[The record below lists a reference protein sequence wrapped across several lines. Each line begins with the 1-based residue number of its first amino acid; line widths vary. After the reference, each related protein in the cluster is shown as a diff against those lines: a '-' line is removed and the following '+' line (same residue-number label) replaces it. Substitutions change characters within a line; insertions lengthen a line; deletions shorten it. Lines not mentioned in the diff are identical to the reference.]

1 MRRVF
6 GGVLL
11 GLGVFLL
18 LLAPLLKYQVY
29 PSLAKAP
36 FEKVKPS
43 VSEGKD
49 VVRFNSAEGAETT
62 IPLIRATRTV
72 VPDVE
77 ASTEDVIVYDVSVC
91 IVVVQGDTPSC
102 LNKDDNRL
110 LSITTDRVAF
120 DRKTAMAVNDPRFA
134 EAVNGDKTK
143 KHEGLSYK
151 FPFGTEK
158 RDYPFFDTTLAKA
171 FPMKYVEQDTVEG
184 VDVYRFEQVVPPGP
198 IEIIEGVP
206 GTYQNK
212 RTVWI
217 EPRTGVIV
225 RGQEEQQ
232 RTFSEGDLAGQTA
245 LAGTIAFTDQTVSNS
260 AETAKDGASSL
271 GLLGGRTQVILLGLG
286 LVLIVAGLALLLTR
300 RGTESDAAV
309 PNPRGRRR
317 NRSET
322 RV

>member
-1 MRRVF
+1 MRRVL

-11 GLGVFLL
+11 GIGVFLL
-18 LLAPLLKYQVY
+18 VLAPLLKFLVY

-49 VVRFNSAEGAETT
+49 VIRYNSAEGAETT

-77 ASTEDVIVYDVSVC
+77 ASTKDVIVYDVSVC
-91 IVVVQGDTPSC
+91 IVLVQGDTPTC
-102 LNKDDNRL
+102 LDKNDPRL

-120 DRKTAMAVNDPRFA
+120 DRNTALAVNDPRFA

-143 KHEGLSYK
+143 KHQGLSYK
-151 FPFGTEK
+151 FPFGTQK
-158 RDYPFFDTTLAKA
+158 KDYLFFDTTLAKA
-171 FPMKYVEQDTVEG
+171 FPMKYQAQDKIDGVE
-184 VDVYRFEQVVPPGP
+184 VYRFEQIVPPGP

-217 EPRTGVIV
+217 EPTTGVIV

-232 RTFSEGDLAGQTA
+232 RTFSEGDLAGKTA
-245 LAGTIAFTDQTVSNS
+245 LAGKIAFTDQTVKNS
-260 AETAKDGASSL
+260 AETASDGAKKL
-271 GLLGGRTQVILLGLG
+271 GLLGVRTQVVLVVLGLILIVVG
-286 LVLIVAGLALLLTR
+286 LVMLF
-300 RGTESDAAV
+300 S
-309 PNPRGRRR
+309 GRRDEPEAAPQQR
-317 NRSET
+317 REP
-322 RV
+322 VPVG

>member
-1 MRRVF
+1 MRRVL

-11 GLGVFLL
+11 GIGVFLL
-18 LLAPLLKYQVY
+18 VLAPLLKFLVY

-49 VVRFNSAEGAETT
+49 VIRYNSAQSTETT

-77 ASTEDVIVYDVSVC
+77 ASTKDVIVYDVSVC
-91 IVVVQGDTPSC
+91 IVVVQGETPTC
-102 LNKDDNRL
+102 LDKDDPRL

-143 KHEGLSYK
+143 KHQGLSYK

-158 RDYPFFDTTLAKA
+158 TDYLFFDTTLAKA
-171 FPMKYVEQDTVEG
+171 FPMKYQAQDKINGVE
-184 VDVYRFEQVVPPGP
+184 VYRFEQVVPPGP

-217 EPRTGVIV
+217 EPTTGVIV

-232 RTFSEGDLAGQTA
+232 RTFSEGDLAGKTA
-245 LAGTIAFTDQTVSNS
+245 LAGKIAFTDQTVENS
-260 AETAKDGASSL
+260 AETAKDGAKKL
-271 GLLGGRTQVILLGLG
+271 GLLGTRTQIVLVVLGLILIVLG
-286 LVLIVAGLALLLTR
+286 LVMLL
-300 RGTESDAAV
+300 S
-309 PNPRGRRR
+309 GRRDEPEAAPQQR
-317 NRSET
+317 REP
-322 RV
+322 VPVG

>member
-1 MRRVF
+1 MRRIL

-18 LLAPLLKYQVY
+18 LLAPLLRYQVY

-49 VVRFNSAEGAETT
+49 VTRYNSAEGAETT

-77 ASTEDVIVYDVSVC
+77 ASTKDVIVYDVSVC
-91 IVVVQGDTPSC
+91 IVVVQGDTPTC
-102 LNKDDNRL
+102 LDKNDTRL

-120 DRKTAMAVNDPRFA
+120 DRETAMAVNDPRFA

-158 RDYPFFDTTLAKA
+158 KDYLFFDTTLAKA
-171 FPMKYVEQDTVEG
+171 FPMKYQAQEKVEG

-232 RTFSEGDLAGQTA
+232 RTFSEGDLAGKTA
-245 LAGTIAFTDQTVSNS
+245 LAGKIAFSEQTVKNS
-260 AETAKDGASSL
+260 AETASDGAKSL
-271 GLLGGRTQVILLGLG
+271 GLLGGRTQIILVLLGLILVVVG
-286 LVLIVAGLALLLTR
+286 LVMLL
-300 RGTESDAAV
+300 G
-309 PNPRGRRR
+309 GRRQEQDWSTEER
-317 NRSET
+317 REPLIPVS
-322 RV
+322 

>member
-1 MRRVF
+1 MRRVV

-18 LLAPLLKYQVY
+18 VLAPLLKFQVY

-49 VVRFNSAEGAETT
+49 VIRYNSAQGAETT

-77 ASTEDVIVYDVSVC
+77 ASTKDVIVYDVSVC
-91 IVVVQGDTPSC
+91 IVVVQGDTPTC
-102 LNKDDNRL
+102 LDKNDSRL

-120 DRKTAMAVNDPRFA
+120 DRNTAMAVNDPRFA

-143 KHEGLSYK
+143 KHQGLSYK
-151 FPFGTEK
+151 FPFGTQK
-158 RDYPFFDTTLAKA
+158 KDYLFFDTTLAKA
-171 FPMKYVEQDTVEG
+171 FPMKYQAQETIKG
-184 VDVYRFEQVVPPGP
+184 VNVYRFEQVVPPGP

-217 EPRTGVIV
+217 EPTTGVIV

-232 RTFSEGDLAGQTA
+232 RTFSEGDLAGKTA
-245 LAGTIAFTDQTVSNS
+245 LAGKIAFTDQTVENS
-260 AETAKDGASSL
+260 AETAKDGAKKL
-271 GLLGGRTQVILLGLG
+271 GLLGTRTQVILVVLGLILIVVG
-286 LVLIVAGLALLLTR
+286 LVLLM
-300 RGTESDAAV
+300 S
-309 PNPRGRRR
+309 GRRDEPEAAPQQR
-317 NRSET
+317 REP
-322 RV
+322 VPVG

>member
-1 MRRVF
+1 MRRVL

-11 GLGVFLL
+11 GIGVFLL
-18 LLAPLLKYQVY
+18 VLAPLLKFLVY

-49 VVRFNSAEGAETT
+49 VIRYNSAEGAETT

-77 ASTEDVIVYDVSVC
+77 ASTKDVIVYDVSVC
-91 IVVVQGDTPSC
+91 IVVVDGDTPTC
-102 LNKDDNRL
+102 LDKDDHRL

-143 KHEGLSYK
+143 KHQGLSYK

-158 RDYPFFDTTLAKA
+158 KDYLFFDTTLAKA
-171 FPMKYVEQDTVEG
+171 FPMKYRAQDKIDGVE
-184 VDVYRFEQVVPPGP
+184 VYRFEQVVPPGP

-217 EPRTGVIV
+217 EPTTGVIV

-232 RTFSEGDLAGQTA
+232 RTFSEGDLAGKTA
-245 LAGTIAFTDQTVSNS
+245 LAGKIAFTDQTVKNS
-260 AETAKDGASSL
+260 AETASDGSKKL
-271 GLLGGRTQVILLGLG
+271 GLLGVRTQVLLVVLGLI
-286 LVLIVAGLALLLTR
+286 LIVVGMVMLL
-300 RGTESDAAV
+300 
-309 PNPRGRRR
+309 PGRRDEPEAAPQR
-317 NRSET
+317 RREP
-322 RV
+322 VPVG

>member
-1 MRRVF
+1 MRRVL

-18 LLAPLLKYQVY
+18 VLAPLLKFVVY

-49 VVRFNSAEGAETT
+49 VIRYNSAQGAETT

-77 ASTEDVIVYDVSVC
+77 ASTKDVIVYDVSVC
-91 IVVVQGDTPSC
+91 IVVVQGDTPTC
-102 LNKDDNRL
+102 LDKNDPRL

-120 DRKTAMAVNDPRFA
+120 DRNTAMAVNDPRFA

-143 KHEGLSYK
+143 KHQGLSYK

-158 RDYPFFDTTLAKA
+158 KDYLFFDTTLAKA
-171 FPMKYVEQDTVEG
+171 FPMKYKAQDTIDG
-184 VDVYRFEQVVPPGP
+184 VDVYRFEQIVPPGP

-217 EPRTGVIV
+217 EPTTGVIV

-232 RTFSEGDLAGQTA
+232 RTFSEGDLAGKTA
-245 LAGTIAFTDQTVSNS
+245 LAGKIAFSNQTVKNS
-260 AETAKDGASSL
+260 AETASDGAKKL
-271 GLLGGRTQVILLGLG
+271 GLLGTRTQVILVVLGLILIVVG
-286 LVLIVAGLALLLTR
+286 LVLLL
-300 RGTESDAAV
+300 S
-309 PNPRGRRR
+309 GRRDEPEAAPQQR
-317 NRSET
+317 REP
-322 RV
+322 VPVG

>member
-1 MRRVF
+1 MRRVL

-18 LLAPLLKYQVY
+18 VLAPLLKFLVY

-36 FEKVKPS
+36 FETVKPS

-49 VVRFNSAEGAETT
+49 VTRYNSAQGTEAT

-77 ASTEDVIVYDVSVC
+77 ASTDDVIVYDVSVC
-91 IVVVQGDTPSC
+91 IVIVEGDTPTC
-102 LNKDDNRL
+102 LDENDSRL

-120 DRKTAMAVNDPRFA
+120 DRTTAMAVNDPRFA
-134 EAVNGDKTK
+134 EAVNGDTTK
-143 KHEGLSYK
+143 KHQGLSYK

-158 RDYPFFDTTLAKA
+158 KDYLFFDTTLAKA
-171 FPMKYVEQDTVEG
+171 FPMKYVAEDTVDA
-184 VDVYRFEQVVPPGP
+184 VDVYKFEQVVPPGP

-232 RTFSEGDLAGQTA
+232 RTFSEGDLAGKTA
-245 LAGTIAFTDQTVSNS
+245 LAGKIAFTDQTVKNS
-260 AETAKDGASSL
+260 AETASDGAKSL
-271 GLLGGRTQVILLGLG
+271 GLLGGRTQVILLLLG
-286 LVLIVAGLALLLTR
+286 LILVVVGLVMQL
-300 RGTESDAAV
+300 S
-309 PNPRGRRR
+309 GRRDGP
-317 NRSET
+317 ET
-322 RV
+322 SLEQRREPVPVG

>member
-1 MRRVF
+1 MRRVV
-6 GGVLL
+6 GPVLI

-18 LLAPLLKYQVY
+18 VLAPALKFLVY

-43 VSEGKD
+43 VSEGKN
-49 VVRFNSAEGAETT
+49 VIRYNSAEGAEST

-77 ASTEDVIVYDVSVC
+77 ASTKDVIVYDVSVC
-91 IVVVQGDTPSC
+91 IVVVEGETPTC
-102 LNKDDNRL
+102 LNKDDRRL

-120 DRKTAMAVNDPRFA
+120 DRKTALAVNDPRFA
-134 EAVNGDKTK
+134 EAVNGDKSK

-158 RDYPFFDTTLAKA
+158 KDYPFFDTTLAKA
-171 FPMKYVEQDTVEG
+171 FPMKYVAQDTVEG
-184 VDVYRFEQVVPPGP
+184 VDVYKFEQVVPPGP

-245 LAGTIAFTDQTVSNS
+245 LAGTIAFSEQTVENS
-260 AETAKDGASSL
+260 AETAADGAKSL
-271 GLLGGRTQVILLGLG
+271 GLLAGRTQVILVMLG
-286 LVLIVAGLALLLTR
+286 LVLVVTGLVLLL
-300 RGTESDAAV
+300 
-309 PNPRGRRR
+309 RGRRPESDQAPAQR
-317 NRSET
+317 REPMP
-322 RV
+322 VG

>member
-1 MRRVF
+1 
-6 GGVLL
+6 VLL

-18 LLAPLLKYQVY
+18 VLAPLLKGLIY

-36 FEKVKPS
+36 FEPIKPS

-49 VVRFNSAEGAETT
+49 VIRYSSAQGIETT

-77 ASTEDVIVYDVSVC
+77 ASTDDVIVYDVSVC
-91 IVVVQGDTPSC
+91 INVIDGDTPTC
-102 LNKDDNRL
+102 LDKNDKRM

-120 DRKTAMAVNDPRFA
+120 DRRTSMAVNDPRFA
-134 EAVNGDKTK
+134 EAVNGDTSK
-143 KHEGLSYK
+143 KHQGLSYK

-158 RDYPFFDTTLAKA
+158 KDYLFFDTTLAKA
-171 FPMKYVEQDTVEG
+171 FPMKYVAEATVDG
-184 VDVYRFEQVVPPGP
+184 VDVYKFEQVVPPGP

-232 RTFSEGDLAGQTA
+232 RTFSEGDLAGKTA
-245 LAGTIAFTDQTVSNS
+245 LAGKIAFTDQTVKNS
-260 AETAKDGASSL
+260 AETASDGASKL
-271 GLLGGRTQVILLGLG
+271 GLLGGRTQVILLLLG
-286 LVLIVAGLALLLTR
+286 LILIVAGLVMLL
-300 RGTESDAAV
+300 S
-309 PNPRGRRR
+309 GRRHGPESLLEQR
-317 NRSET
+317 REP
-322 RV
+322 VPVG